1 MAAALDEHHVGKIT
15 TIDREAAK
23 DNDPNMFQLLQRTG
37 LAPYVEPVFARTT
50 YNWELLKLLEKQTS
64 GTACQ
69 PLFDFCFIDGAHTW
83 ETDGLA
89 FFLAE
94 KLLKPGGWM
103 LFDDL
108 DWSFSTSQTLRNTP
122 MVLQMPEDER
132 TARQVERVFS
142 LLVRQHPNFDEVRV
156 GDAWGWAHKRTKAD
170 ATLRQSYGRV
180 VDYAYSTGIRADAV
194 ALLSKIGSRVA
205 ARLNER
211 RL

>member
-1 MAAALDEHHVGKIT
+1 
-15 TIDREAAK
+15 
-23 DNDPNMFQLLQRTG
+23 
-37 LAPYVEPVFARTT
+37 
-50 YNWELLKLLEKQTS
+50 
-64 GTACQ
+64 
-69 PLFDFCFIDGAHTW
+69 
-83 ETDGLA
+83 
-89 FFLAE
+89 
-94 KLLKPGGWM
+94 M